1 MIAGKDFEILSLK
14 AKLTNC
20 QRTNSGI
27 NSLC

>member
-27 NSLC
+27 